1 MEFSFS
7 KELLQLKAM
16 VSKFVDKDLAPFAAE
31 YDKKENPKDCIPWSI
46 IEKAMGLG
54 LGSAAVPKEF
64 GGSGLSSLEI
74 LTIIEELARGD
85 AGFAYTLLSTITG
98 AQLITKF
105 GTDEQKNQWLTK
117 IANDQTKRFLMGFAL
132 SEPQTGSDNM
142 SPNPNAGMLTTAE
155 LTDGQYIINGTKSF
169 ITNAGI
175 AGLYLVWARTD
186 KSKGAPQGGLSVFL
200 VPADAP
206 GLKVGKIEDKMGN
219 RLSQQGELIFENCII
234 PASNLLGKEGMGLPV
249 CLAMIENRFST
260 VGAIGTGIA
269 QAAFN
274 ISYKYAKERVQGG
287 APIINQ
293 QAISH
298 KLANILIAI
307 ESSRLLY
314 QKAAWHLDN
323 MIPGMVIGSMSKV
336 AGSEAA
342 IMASNETIQILGCY
356 GYSREYPAEKLL
368 RDSKALSICESAN
381 EVQRSNIIMMLQM
394 MEQKPQG

>member
-1 MEFSFS
+1 MEFGFS
-7 KELLQLKAM
+7 QEELQLKGM
-16 VSKFVDKDLAPFAAE
+16 VSKFVEKELAPFAAE
-31 YDKKENPKDCIPWSI
+31 YDKKENPKDCIPWEI
-46 IEKAMGLG
+46 IEKAMALG
-54 LGSAAVPKEF
+54 IGSAAVPKEF
-64 GGSGLSSLEI
+64 GGNELSNLEI
-74 LTIIEELARGD
+74 LTMIEELAKGD
-85 AGFAYTLLSTITG
+85 SGFAYTLLSNITG

-105 GTDEQKNQWLTK
+105 GTDEQKKQWLTK

-155 LTDGQYIINGTKSF
+155 LNGDKYIINGTKSF

-186 KSKGAPQGGLSVFL
+186 KTKGAPQGGLSVFL
-200 VPADAP
+200 VPADTP

-219 RLSQQGELIFENCII
+219 RLSQQGELIFENCAV
-234 PASNLLGKEGMGLPV
+234 PASNLLGKEGMGLPI
-249 CLAMIENRFST
+249 CLAMIENRFAA

-287 APIINQ
+287 APIVNH

-298 KLANILIAI
+298 KLANMLIAI

-323 MIPGMVIGSMSKV
+323 MIPGMLVSSMSKV
-336 AGSEAA
+336 TGSEAA
-342 IMASNETIQILGCY
+342 IMASNEAIQILGCY
-356 GYSREYPAEKLL
+356 GYSREYPVEKLL

-381 EVQRSNIIMMLQM
+381 EIQRNNIMMMFQM
-394 MEQKPQG
+394 MEQKS